1 VFFTNSGSEANDT
14 VVKLLWYRNNALGKP
29 AKKKFI
35 SRQNAYHG
43 TTTVSASLTGL
54 PANQRGFDVPLPG
67 FLHVSCPH
75 FYRYGR
81 AGETEEQF
89 ADRLARELDDLIIKE
104 GPETVAAFYGEPLMG
119 AGGVIIPPKTYWEKI
134 QKVCRKHDVLIVA
147 DEVICGFGRT
157 GNMFGCETFDIK
169 PDVMVVSKQ
178 LSSSYQPIAAILIND
193 AVYQDIADQSQSI
206 GTLGHGFTGSGHP
219 VATAVALENLKII
232 EEEGLVQH
240 AAEMGI
246 ILRKGLQQFADH
258 PMVGEVRGV
267 GLIAAVELVA
277 DRHTKEPFEAV
288 GRLGRYLSSQTQE
301 RGMINRVMGDALAFC
316 PPLISV
322 EKDIN
327 EILGVFASSLDA
339 TQHWFL
345 KHTAQ

>member
-1 VFFTNSGSEANDT
+1 LRD
-14 VVKLLWYRNNALGKP
+14 
-29 AKKKFI
+29 FI
-35 SRQNAYHG
+35 SRPLFYFWSFLPLQNDWLWVESSADTKVG
-43 TTTVSASLTGL
+43 IFPVGFSPGLISELRTVF
-54 PANQRGFDVPLPG
+54 GFISVTR
-67 FLHVSCPH
+67 
-75 FYRYGR
+75 YRRYWPI
-81 AGETEEQF
+81 AALQ
-89 ADRLARELDDLIIKE
+89 KE
-104 GPETVAAFYGEPLMG
+104 WL
-119 AGGVIIPPKTYWEKI
+119 
-134 QKVCRKHDVLIVA
+134 
-147 DEVICGFGRT
+147 
-157 GNMFGCETFDIK
+157 
-169 PDVMVVSKQ
+169 SKQ

-193 AVYQDIADQSQSI
+193 AVYQDIADQSHSI

-219 VATAVALENLKII
+219 LATAVALENLTII

-277 DRHTKEPFEAV
+277 DRHTKEPFQAV

-316 PPLISV
+316 PPLIST

-327 EILGVFASSLDA
+327 EILGVFAASLDA
-339 TQHWFL
+339 TQHWYL
-345 KHTAQ
+345 EHTAQ

>member
-1 VFFTNSGSEANDT
+1 MIV
-14 VVKLLWYRNNALGKP
+14 
-29 AKKKFI
+29 
-35 SRQNAYHG
+35 
-43 TTTVSASLTGL
+43 
-54 PANQRGFDVPLPG
+54 
-67 FLHVSCPH
+67 
-75 FYRYGR
+75 
-81 AGETEEQF
+81 
-89 ADRLARELDDLIIKE
+89 
-104 GPETVAAFYGEPLMG
+104 
-119 AGGVIIPPKTYWEKI
+119 PPKTYWEKI

-193 AVYQDIADQSQSI
+193 AVYQGIADQSQSI

-258 PMVGEVRGV
+258 SMVGEVRGV

-288 GRLGRYLSSQTQE
+288 GRLGRYLSSQAQE

-316 PPLISV
+316 PPLIST

-327 EILGVFASSLDA
+327 EILGVFAASLDA
-339 TQHWFL
+339 TQHWYL
-345 KHTAQ
+345 KHAAQ

>member
-1 VFFTNSGSEANDT
+1 
-14 VVKLLWYRNNALGKP
+14 
-29 AKKKFI
+29 
-35 SRQNAYHG
+35 
-43 TTTVSASLTGL
+43 
-54 PANQRGFDVPLPG
+54 
-67 FLHVSCPH
+67 
-75 FYRYGR
+75 
-81 AGETEEQF
+81 
-89 ADRLARELDDLIIKE
+89 
-104 GPETVAAFYGEPLMG
+104 M
-119 AGGVIIPPKTYWEKI
+119 IIPPKTYWEKI

-277 DRHTKEPFEAV
+277 DRQTQEPFEAV

-301 RGMINRVMGDALAFC
+301 RGMINRAMGDALAFC
-316 PPLISV
+316 PPLIST

-327 EILGVFASSLDA
+327 EILGVFAASLDA
-339 TQHWFL
+339 TQHWYL

>member
-1 VFFTNSGSEANDT
+1 
-14 VVKLLWYRNNALGKP
+14 
-29 AKKKFI
+29 
-35 SRQNAYHG
+35 
-43 TTTVSASLTGL
+43 
-54 PANQRGFDVPLPG
+54 
-67 FLHVSCPH
+67 
-75 FYRYGR
+75 
-81 AGETEEQF
+81 
-89 ADRLARELDDLIIKE
+89 
-104 GPETVAAFYGEPLMG
+104 
-119 AGGVIIPPKTYWEKI
+119 VIIPPKTYWEKI

-219 VATAVALENLKII
+219 VAAAVALENLKII

-316 PPLISV
+316 PPLIST

-327 EILGVFASSLDA
+327 EILGVFAASLDA
-339 TQHWFL
+339 TQHWYL

>member
-1 VFFTNSGSEANDT
+1 
-14 VVKLLWYRNNALGKP
+14 
-29 AKKKFI
+29 
-35 SRQNAYHG
+35 
-43 TTTVSASLTGL
+43 
-54 PANQRGFDVPLPG
+54 
-67 FLHVSCPH
+67 
-75 FYRYGR
+75 
-81 AGETEEQF
+81 
-89 ADRLARELDDLIIKE
+89 
-104 GPETVAAFYGEPLMG
+104 M
-119 AGGVIIPPKTYWEKI
+119 IIPPKTYWEKI

-157 GNMFGCETFDIK
+157 GNMFGCDTFDIK

-240 AAEMGI
+240 AAEMGV

-301 RGMINRVMGDALAFC
+301 RGMINRAMGDTLAFC
-316 PPLISV
+316 PPLIST

-327 EILGVFASSLDA
+327 EILGVFAASLDA
-339 TQHWFL
+339 TQHWYL

>member
-1 VFFTNSGSEANDT
+1 MTDLLAQQDVKNHLHPYTDARRHEADGPLIIERGEGVHVYDNQNKRYIEAMSGLWSVALGFSNQRLIEAAEKQLRTLPFYHVFSSKAHRPSIELAEKLVEMAPVPMSKVFFTNSGSEANDT

-119 AGGVIIPPKTYWEKI
+119 AGV
-134 QKVCRKHDVLIVA
+134 
-147 DEVICGFGRT
+147 
-157 GNMFGCETFDIK
+157 
-169 PDVMVVSKQ
+169 
-178 LSSSYQPIAAILIND
+178 
-193 AVYQDIADQSQSI
+193 
-206 GTLGHGFTGSGHP
+206 
-219 VATAVALENLKII
+219 
-232 EEEGLVQH
+232 
-240 AAEMGI
+240 
-246 ILRKGLQQFADH
+246 
-258 PMVGEVRGV
+258 
-267 GLIAAVELVA
+267 
-277 DRHTKEPFEAV
+277 
-288 GRLGRYLSSQTQE
+288 
-301 RGMINRVMGDALAFC
+301 
-316 PPLISV
+316 
-322 EKDIN
+322 
-327 EILGVFASSLDA
+327 
-339 TQHWFL
+339 
-345 KHTAQ
+345 

>member
-1 VFFTNSGSEANDT
+1 VESSADTKVVIFPGGFSPGLISELRTVFG
-14 VVKLLWYRNNALGKP
+14 
-29 AKKKFI
+29 FI
-35 SRQNAYHG
+35 SVTR
-43 TTTVSASLTGL
+43 
-54 PANQRGFDVPLPG
+54 
-67 FLHVSCPH
+67 
-75 FYRYGR
+75 YRRYWPI
-81 AGETEEQF
+81 AALQ
-89 ADRLARELDDLIIKE
+89 KE
-104 GPETVAAFYGEPLMG
+104 WL
-119 AGGVIIPPKTYWEKI
+119 
-134 QKVCRKHDVLIVA
+134 
-147 DEVICGFGRT
+147 
-157 GNMFGCETFDIK
+157 
-169 PDVMVVSKQ
+169 SKQ

-193 AVYQDIADQSQSI
+193 AVYQDIADQSHSI

-219 VATAVALENLKII
+219 LATAVALENLTII

-277 DRHTKEPFEAV
+277 DRHTKEPFQAF

-316 PPLISV
+316 PPLIST

-327 EILGVFASSLDA
+327 EILGVFAASLDA
-339 TQHWFL
+339 TQHWYL
-345 KHTAQ
+345 EHTAQ